1 VKRWFH
7 IHLVGIFLL
16 PLFSFGVAQERHN
29 SLGVN
34 GVLWDEAGP
43 YYFISHGDSRNA
55 YAKALP
61 LAEALGLTLE
71 FDNTTKELTFH
82 QNTITVTLT
91 TTSDIAKGLVKDLG
105 TLKLNGVDM
114 ESPMGILVD
123 GVAYVAI
130 SPIVSAFAGESNWLP
145 KDNLITIITS
155 DELPNNIA
163 KPRIGSPDG
172 LVTRVAIDIPIGQT
186 TSFAVTNEIMV
197 ISFPNAQSDSFTL
210 NTPETNIVKLSFEQF
225 GPDLILVIQPR
236 HNIDSDGTGY
246 EFGKVSHANHEVLYI
261 DFAPNLNGDVVDI
274 LSTEPSVADIAINS
288 RIVVIDAGHG
298 GHDPGASTEFAVEE
312 EVVLSIALSLR
323 KRLKEKGI
331 EAVLTRDNDTFL
343 SLKERSNFATPNR
356 NLFISIH
363 ANSAPNPN
371 AEGIETWVFGQPLN
385 PSLINQAIRENG
397 GGAAGEALTQEALS
411 NANGIAGD
419 ILKEAQ
425 LNYSLTLAKI
435 VQDRMVTAT
444 GAKDRGVKQNVFYVI
459 STARIP
465 AILVE
470 VGFLNNS
477 LEGPKLR
484 TYGYQNTLA
493 LALAEGIVEFLENA
507 GTVVGR

>member
-1 VKRWFH
+1 M
-7 IHLVGIFLL
+7 
-16 PLFSFGVAQERHN
+16 QEHHN

-43 YYFISHGDSRNA
+43 YYFISYGDSRNA

-61 LAEALGLTLE
+61 LAEALGLVID
-71 FDNTTKELTFH
+71 FDNSNKELTFR
-82 QNTITVTLT
+82 QNGTTVTLK
-91 TTSDIAKGLVKDLG
+91 TTSDIEQGLVKELG
-105 TLKLNGVDM
+105 ALMINNVPV

-130 SPIVSAFAGESNWLP
+130 SPIVSAFAGESIWLP
-145 KDNLITIITS
+145 KDNLITVITA
-155 DELPNNIA
+155 DKLQKKIA

-186 TSFAVTNEIMV
+186 TSFAVSDETMV
-197 ISFPNAQSDSFTL
+197 ISFPNARSDSFTL

-225 GPDLILVIQPR
+225 GPDLILAIQPR
-236 HNIDSDGTGY
+236 HNIGSDGTGY
-246 EFGKVSHANHEVLYI
+246 KFGKVSHANHEVLYI
-261 DFAPNLNGDVVDI
+261 DFAPSLNGDVVDI
-274 LSTEPSVADIAINS
+274 INTEPSIDTTDTNS

-298 GHDPGASTEFAVEE
+298 GHDPGASSEFAVEE
-312 EVVLSIALSLR
+312 EVVLSIALKLGEQLS
-323 KRLKEKGI
+323 EKGI
-331 EAVLTRDNDTFL
+331 RAVLTRDNDTYL

-363 ANSAPNPN
+363 ANSAPHSN

-385 PSLINQAIRENG
+385 PSLINRAIRENG
-397 GGAAGEALTQEALS
+397 GGATGEALTQEALS
-411 NANGIAGD
+411 SANGIAGD

-484 TYGYQNTLA
+484 TYDYQNTLA
-493 LALAEGIVEFLENA
+493 VALAEGIVEFLENG

>member
-1 VKRWFH
+1 
-7 IHLVGIFLL
+7 
-16 PLFSFGVAQERHN
+16 
-29 SLGVN
+29 
-34 GVLWDEAGP
+34 
-43 YYFISHGDSRNA
+43 
-55 YAKALP
+55 
-61 LAEALGLTLE
+61 
-71 FDNTTKELTFH
+71 
-82 QNTITVTLT
+82 
-91 TTSDIAKGLVKDLG
+91 
-105 TLKLNGVDM
+105 M
-114 ESPMGILVD
+114 
-123 GVAYVAI
+123 
-130 SPIVSAFAGESNWLP
+130 
-145 KDNLITIITS
+145 
-155 DELPNNIA
+155 
-163 KPRIGSPDG
+163 
-172 LVTRVAIDIPIGQT
+172 
-186 TSFAVTNEIMV
+186 
-197 ISFPNAQSDSFTL
+197 
-210 NTPETNIVKLSFEQF
+210 
-225 GPDLILVIQPR
+225 
-236 HNIDSDGTGY
+236 
-246 EFGKVSHANHEVLYI
+246 
-261 DFAPNLNGDVVDI
+261 
-274 LSTEPSVADIAINS
+274 
-288 RIVVIDAGHG
+288 
-298 GHDPGASTEFAVEE
+298 
-312 EVVLSIALSLR
+312 
-323 KRLKEKGI
+323 
-331 EAVLTRDNDTFL
+331 
-343 SLKERSNFATPNR
+343 
-356 NLFISIH
+356 FISIH